1 MTGTIGERL
10 KGFLERLRLKSVLQG
25 LPHQTNQALA
35 QGHSYSEFLERL
47 LQEEVARRDEEAL
60 KRLLIAS
67 RLPAG
72 KTLETFDFGFQPT
85 IDRRQIH
92 ELAGL
97 SFLQRHENVIF
108 LGPPGVGK
116 SHLAAALGVQV
127 CRAHRSVYWTTLDDL
142 VKQLHGDR
150 SWREPARLRGGL
162 RSSLII
168 VDEVGYLPLERKEAN
183 LFFQFVAHRYEKAS
197 LILTSNKDFTEW
209 SKTFGES
216 ALAAAILD
224 RLLHHAHILSIEGDS
239 YRLKHYKKSD
249 LAPKK
254 DQQGGSI

>member
-1 MTGTIGERL
+1 MIGTIGDRL
-10 KGFLERLRLKSVLQG
+10 KGLLERLRLKSVLQE
-25 LPHQTNQALA
+25 LPQQTNQALA

-47 LQEEVARRDEEAL
+47 LQEEVARRDQEAL
-60 KRLLIAS
+60 KRLLINS

-72 KTLETFDFGFQPT
+72 KTLETFDFRFQPS

-92 ELAGL
+92 ELAELG
-97 SFLQRHENVIF
+97 FLARHENVIF

-127 CRAHRSVYWTTLDDL
+127 CRAHKSVFWTTLDDL
-142 VKQLHGDR
+142 VKRLHADR
-150 SWREPARLRGGL
+150 DWREPARLRGGL

-197 LILTSNKDFTEW
+197 LILTSNKDFTDW
-209 SKTFGES
+209 SKTFGDS

-224 RLLHHAHILSIEGDS
+224 RVLHHAHILSIKGDS
-239 YRLKHYKKSD
+239 YRLKHYKKQD
-249 LAPKK
+249 LEPKK
-254 DQQGGSI
+254 APVGGSV